1 MRKALAI
8 DVGGTK
14 IYSAIIN
21 EKGEIISE
29 IEKHHTPKTFDE
41 IKSLFEAIIKRHEDE
56 VEIIAFATCGTVNNT
71 NDGILGSTG
80 NIVKK
85 YPSMDFKS
93 LSNKPVFVENDANA
107 AAWAEHIIGSSKG
120 MPYSVMLT
128 LGTGVGGGIILDN
141 KLYKG
146 KNGAAGE
153 MHFKMRTD
161 KHRKCTCGSFDCFE
175 AYASGTGLKKTA
187 EEISGNSDITTYDVI
202 WNLKCHPEPADLR
215 TDGANANPDSEQIEQ
230 TEQRVRALAYP
241 FNTRCSN
248 ARMCKEQSSVSVE
261 QIQDDSGYINANDKT
276 KLTDYDSE
284 AGMTELCKQIFN
296 TWQNDILEGII
307 GLANIFDPD
316 VIVLSGS
323 MAEFVDIEYL
333 EKEANKE
340 IVTTPFKVLK
350 ASAGNYSGMIGAAL
364 LALGVK

>member
-1 MRKALAI
+1 MKKALAI

-14 IYSAIIN
+14 IYNTIIN
-21 EKGEIISE
+21 EKGEILTE
-29 IEKHHTPKTFDE
+29 VEKHHTPKTFNE
-41 IKSLFEAIIKRHEDE
+41 IKALFEEIISKYEKE
-56 VEIIAFATCGTVNNT
+56 VDVIAFATCGAVNNS
-71 NDGILGSTG
+71 NNGILGSTG
-80 NIVKK
+80 NIAKE
-85 YPSMDFKS
+85 YPTMDFKS
-93 LSNKPVFVENDANA
+93 LSKKPVFVENDANA
-107 AAWAEHIIGSSKG
+107 AAWAEHVIGASKG

-161 KHRKCTCGSFDCFE
+161 KHRKCTCGSYDCFE
-175 AYASGTGLKKTA
+175 AYASGTGLKRTA
-187 EEISGNSDITTYDVI
+187 EEISGDPDITTYDVI
-202 WNLKCHPEPADLR
+202 ENKDRPMMKKILE
-215 TDGANANPDSEQIEQ
+215 
-230 TEQRVRALAYP
+230 
-241 FNTRCSN
+241 
-248 ARMCKEQSSVSVE
+248 
-261 QIQDDSGYINANDKT
+261 
-276 KLTDYDSE
+276 
-284 AGMTELCKQIFN
+284 

-316 VIVLSGS
+316 VVVLSGS

-333 EKEANKE
+333 EKQANKE
-340 IVTTPFKVLK
+340 IVTTPFKVVK

>member
-1 MRKALAI
+1 MQTALAI

-14 IYSAIIN
+14 IYNTIVN
-21 EKGEIISE
+21 QKGEIIDE
-29 IEKHHTPKTFDE
+29 IEKRPTPKTFIE
-41 IKSLFEAIIKRHEDE
+41 IKQVFEDIIKRHEDK
-56 VEIIAFATCGTVNNT
+56 VDVIAFATCGAVNNT

-80 NIVKK
+80 NIAKE
-85 YPSMDFKS
+85 YPTMDFKS
-93 LSNKPVFVENDANA
+93 LSKKPVFVENDANS

-120 MPYSVMLT
+120 MPYSIMLT

-187 EEISGNSDITTYDVI
+187 EEISANPEITTYDVI
-202 WNLKCHPEPADLR
+202 GGKDNCPMMK
-215 TDGANANPDSEQIEQ
+215 
-230 TEQRVRALAYP
+230 
-241 FNTRCSN
+241 
-248 ARMCKEQSSVSVE
+248 K
-261 QIQDDSGYINANDKT
+261 
-276 KLTDYDSE
+276 
-284 AGMTELCKQIFN
+284 IFD

-323 MAEFVDIEYL
+323 MAEFADIEYL

-340 IVTTPFKVLK
+340 IVTTPFKIVK

-364 LALGVK
+364 LALGVN

>member
-1 MRKALAI
+1 MIKKALAI

-14 IYSAIIN
+14 IYSAIVS

-29 IEKHHTPKTFDE
+29 IEKRPTPKTFVE
-41 IKSLFEAIIKRHEDE
+41 IKAVFE
-56 VEIIAFATCGTVNNT
+56 EIIAKYERQVDVIAFSTCGAVNNQ
-71 NDGILGSTG
+71 NNGILGSTG
-80 NIVKK
+80 NIAKE

-93 LSNKPVFVENDANA
+93 LSKKPVFVENDANS
-107 AAWAEHIIGSSKG
+107 AAWAEHVIGASKG
-120 MPYSVMLT
+120 QPYSVMLT

-175 AYASGTGLKKTA
+175 AYASGTGLKRTA
-187 EEISGNSDITTYDVI
+187 EEISGDPDITTYDVI
-202 WNLKCHPEPADLR
+202 ENKDRPLMKKIL
-215 TDGANANPDSEQIEQ
+215 
-230 TEQRVRALAYP
+230 
-241 FNTRCSN
+241 
-248 ARMCKEQSSVSVE
+248 
-261 QIQDDSGYINANDKT
+261 DK
-276 KLTDYDSE
+276 
-284 AGMTELCKQIFN
+284 
-296 TWQNDILEGII
+296 WQNDILEGII

-323 MAEFVDIEYL
+323 MAEFVDIAYL
-333 EKEANKE
+333 ETEANKQ
-340 IVTTPFKVLK
+340 IVTTPFKVVK

>member
-1 MRKALAI
+1 MKKALAI

-14 IYSAIIN
+14 IYSTIVN
-21 EKGEIISE
+21 EKGEIVGE
-29 IEKHHTPKTFDE
+29 IEKFSTPKTFAE
-41 IKSLFEAIIKRHEDE
+41 IKSLFKDIINRHEKD
-56 VEIIAFATCGTVNNT
+56 VDVIAFATCGAVNNS

-80 NIVKK
+80 NIAPE
-85 YPSMDFKS
+85 YPSMDFKH
-93 LSNKPVFVENDANA
+93 LSTKPVFVENDANA

-120 MPYSVMLT
+120 MSYSVMLT

-187 EEISGNSDITTYDVI
+187 EEISKNPNITTYDVI
-202 WNLKCHPEPADLR
+202 RNNYCPNMKKI
-215 TDGANANPDSEQIEQ
+215 IE
-230 TEQRVRALAYP
+230 
-241 FNTRCSN
+241 
-248 ARMCKEQSSVSVE
+248 
-261 QIQDDSGYINANDKT
+261 
-276 KLTDYDSE
+276 
-284 AGMTELCKQIFN
+284 

-316 VIVLSGS
+316 CIVLSGS
-323 MAEFVDIEYL
+323 MAEFVDIEFL
-333 EKEANKE
+333 EREANKQ
-340 IVTTPFKVLK
+340 IVTTPFKVLR

-364 LALGVK
+364 LALGV

>member
-1 MRKALAI
+1 MLKKALAI

-14 IYSAIIN
+14 IYNAIVN

-29 IEKHHTPKTFDE
+29 IEKRPTPKTFAE
-41 IKSLFEAIIKRHEDE
+41 IKAVFE
-56 VEIIAFATCGTVNNT
+56 EIISKYERQVDVIAFSTCGAVNNQ
-71 NDGILGSTG
+71 NSGILGSTG
-80 NIVKK
+80 NIARE

-93 LSNKPVFVENDANA
+93 LSKKPVFVENDANA
-107 AAWAEHIIGSSKG
+107 AAWAEHIIGASKG

-161 KHRKCTCGSFDCFE
+161 KHRKCTCGSYDCFE
-175 AYASGTGLKKTA
+175 AYASGTGLKRTA
-187 EEISGNSDITTYDVI
+187 EEISGDDEITTYDVI
-202 WNLKCHPEPADLR
+202 ENRDRPLMKKIL
-215 TDGANANPDSEQIEQ
+215 
-230 TEQRVRALAYP
+230 
-241 FNTRCSN
+241 
-248 ARMCKEQSSVSVE
+248 
-261 QIQDDSGYINANDKT
+261 DK
-276 KLTDYDSE
+276 
-284 AGMTELCKQIFN
+284 
-296 TWQNDILEGII
+296 WQNDILEGII

-323 MAEFVDIEYL
+323 MAEFVNIDYIEA
-333 EKEANKE
+333 EANKQ
-340 IVTTPFKVLK
+340 IVTTPFKVVK

>member
-1 MRKALAI
+1 MAKHALAI

-14 IYSAIIN
+14 IYNAIVN

-29 IEKHHTPKTFDE
+29 IEKHYTPKTFNE
-41 IKSLFEAIIKRHEDE
+41 IKALFEEIIAKYERQVD
-56 VEIIAFATCGTVNNT
+56 VIAFATFGAVNNS

-80 NIVKK
+80 NIAAG
-85 YPSMDFKS
+85 YPNMDFKS
-93 LSNKPVFVENDANA
+93 LSKKRVFVENDANA
-107 AAWAEHIIGSSKG
+107 AAWAEHIIGASKG

-161 KHRKCTCGSFDCFE
+161 KHRKCTCGSYDCFE

-187 EEISGNSDITTYDVI
+187 EEISGDPEITTYYVI
-202 WNLKCHPEPADLR
+202 ENKDRPLMKKILE
-215 TDGANANPDSEQIEQ
+215 
-230 TEQRVRALAYP
+230 
-241 FNTRCSN
+241 
-248 ARMCKEQSSVSVE
+248 
-261 QIQDDSGYINANDKT
+261 
-276 KLTDYDSE
+276 
-284 AGMTELCKQIFN
+284 

-316 VIVLSGS
+316 CVVLSGS

-333 EKEANKE
+333 EAQANKE
-340 IVTTPFKVLK
+340 IVTTPFKIVK